1 MVSVI
6 AALSGGPVSAS
17 PVYAPERRNGEGD
30 MVRAVIW
37 DFGGVLTTSP
47 FEAFNRYE
55 AQRGLPL
62 DLIRTIN
69 ATNPDTNAWALFERN
84 EVSLDEFDRLFDMEA
99 HQRGYH
105 LPGKDVVAL
114 LSGDLRPRMVE
125 ALRRISGTLVTGC
138 ITNNVRH
145 GSGAGMA
152 SSEDR
157 AAEVQKV
164 MAMFKVVIESSKVGV
179 RKPSPE
185 IYRMA
190 CEALEIEPHEAVYLD
205 DLGINLKPARALG
218 MQTIKVIDPDTALQE
233 LQDIVGFPLA

>member
-1 MVSVI
+1 MVK
-6 AALSGGPVSAS
+6 
-17 PVYAPERRNGEGD
+17 
-30 MVRAVIW
+30 AVIW
-37 DFGGVLTTSP
+37 DFGGVLTSSP

-55 AQRGLPL
+55 AERGLPR
-62 DLIRTIN
+62 DFVRGIN

-84 EVSLDEFDRLFDMEA
+84 AVDLDEFDQLFAAEA
-99 HQRGYH
+99 RALGHDV
-105 LPGKDVVAL
+105 PGKDIVAL
-114 LSGDLRPRMVE
+114 LSGDLRPGMVE
-125 ALRRISGTLVTGC
+125 ALRRISQRLLTGC

-152 SSEDR
+152 RTEER
-157 AAEVQKV
+157 AAEVLQV
-164 MAMFKVVIESSKVGV
+164 MGLFKVVVESSKVGV

-190 CEALEIEPHEAVYLD
+190 CEALGIEPKDAVYLD

-218 MQTIKVIDPDTALQE
+218 MRTIKVVDPDAALKE

>member
-1 MVSVI
+1 MI
-6 AALSGGPVSAS
+6 
-17 PVYAPERRNGEGD
+17 
-30 MVRAVIW
+30 RAVIW

-55 AQRGLPL
+55 AERGLPK
-62 DLIRTIN
+62 DLIRGIN

-84 EVSLDEFDRLFDMEA
+84 EVTLDEFDRLFDMEA
-99 HQRGYH
+99 HALGHH

-125 ALRRISGTLVTGC
+125 ALRRISARLVTGC

-145 GSGAGMA
+145 GAGAGMSRTA
-152 SSEDR
+152 EQ
-157 AAEVQKV
+157 AAGVAQV
-164 MAMFKVVIESSKVGV
+164 MSLFKVVIESSKVGV

-190 CEALEIEPHEAVYLD
+190 CDALEIEPHEAVYLD

-218 MQTIKVIDPDTALQE
+218 MRTIKVIDPDAALKE
-233 LQDIVGFPLA
+233 LEEIVGFPLAD